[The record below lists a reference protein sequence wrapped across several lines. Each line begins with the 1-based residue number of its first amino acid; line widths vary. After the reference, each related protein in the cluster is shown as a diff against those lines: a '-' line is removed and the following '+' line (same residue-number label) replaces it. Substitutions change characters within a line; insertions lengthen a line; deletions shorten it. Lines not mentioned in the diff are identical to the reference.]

1 MKNKNIVF
9 FLAALFILMLSSFSA
24 HKFYVSIYQVDFV
37 PEKKR
42 VEITARIF
50 MDDLNLALEKEFKIK
65 TSLGEKS
72 ETTQDV
78 NLLKQYLAKHLRVFI
93 DGKEKQ
99 VVFLSKEIDNN
110 VVIVYMKITDIKKFN
125 SFKIQNNALLDLYW
139 DQQNIIQTNFYNN
152 KKNYIFTGDYFVEN
166 IRVSKN

>member
-1 MKNKNIVF
+1 MNKKTTLF
-9 FLAALFILMLSSFSA
+9 FATLFIVLLSSFGA

-65 TSLGEKS
+65 TTLGEKS
-72 ETTQDV
+72 ETAQDV
-78 NLLKQYLAKHLRVFI
+78 ELLKKYLAKHLRVFI

-99 VVFLSKEIDNN
+99 VAFLSKEIDNN

-125 SFKIQNNALLDLYW
+125 SFKIHNNALLDLYP
-139 DQQNIIQTNFYNN
+139 DQQNIIQTNYYNN

-166 IRVSKN
+166 ITVSKN

>member
-1 MKNKNIVF
+1 MNKKTTLFFATVFIV
-9 FLAALFILMLSSFSA
+9 LLSSFGA
-24 HKFYVSIYQVDFV
+24 HKFYVSIYQIDFV

-50 MDDLNLALEKEFKIK
+50 MDDLNAALEQEFKIK
-65 TSLGEKS
+65 TTLGEKS
-72 ETTQDV
+72 ETIQDV
-78 NLLKQYLAKHLRVFI
+78 AVLKKYLAKHIRVSI

-110 VVIVYMKITDIKKFN
+110 VVIVYLKITDIKKIN
-125 SFKIQNNALLDLYW
+125 SFKIQNNALLDLYS

-152 KKNYIFTGDYFVEN
+152 KNNYIFTGDYYVEN
-166 IRVSKN
+166 ITISRN